1 MRSFFRDHWKAIV
14 AILLLVVL
22 AMFTL
27 SPGAATPAPSLA
39 ARLRTHVAAVAPA
52 AEDGAGPRQLRQA
65 ARYIGATL
73 ESEGY
78 AVRRPAAGA
87 DAGSQAVRDL
97 EVSIANLAPHAKPA
111 RIFIVGAHVRAPGG
125 GAEADAGRAEN
136 LKGSGTAAVLEL
148 ARLLRKVRPSPG
160 TEIRFVFFFEQA
172 PPWLGGH
179 IGGRLTDPMREHM
192 RGQDFIAFVGTLES
206 SRQVQQALAAF
217 QGGAGVPAR
226 GLAAPAYVQGVTL
239 SGQSAWQ
246 GPGAPAIMVTDTAFG
261 RFPYYEATNEPTAD
275 APEQP
280 DYTGMARVVS
290 SLAHTIEALAAA
302 QQG

>member
-14 AILLLVVL
+14 VLILLVVL
-22 AMFTL
+22 AMFTVD
-27 SPGAATPAPSLA
+27 PGAATPAPSSAPSLA

-52 AEDGAGPRQLRQA
+52 ADDGAGPQQLRRA
-65 ARYIGATL
+65 ARYIEATL

-78 AVRRPAAGA
+78 AVRRPAAGPGA
-87 DAGSQAVRDL
+87 QAVRDL
-97 EVSIANLAPHAKPA
+97 EVSIANLAPHAKPE

-125 GAEADAGRAEN
+125 GTEPDAARAEN
-136 LKGSGTAAVLEL
+136 LRGSGTAAVLEL
-148 ARLLRKVRPSPG
+148 ARLLRKARPGVG
-160 TEIRFVFFFEQA
+160 TEIRFVFFFEN
-172 PPWLGGH
+172 
-179 IGGRLTDPMREHM
+179 PMREHM

-217 QGGAGVPAR
+217 QGSAGVPTR

-239 SGQSAWQ
+239 SGQSAYR
-246 GPGAPAIMVTDTAFG
+246 GPGAPAVMVTDTAFG
-261 RFPYYEATNEPTAD
+261 RFPYYEATGEAANAPAADPTPD
-275 APEQP
+275 APGQP

-290 SLAHTIEALAAA
+290 GLARTIEALAAA